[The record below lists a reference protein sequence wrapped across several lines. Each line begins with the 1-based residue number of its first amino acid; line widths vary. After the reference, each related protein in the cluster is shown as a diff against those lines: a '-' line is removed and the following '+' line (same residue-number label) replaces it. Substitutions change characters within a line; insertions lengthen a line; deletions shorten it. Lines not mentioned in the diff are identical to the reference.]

1 MKNAPTNLDEL
12 LELLE
17 KYDNG
22 PDHICMGDVS
32 EWEDHR
38 ATPPWDGAP
47 MNHELDMTSLPTF
60 GGTEPADTTG
70 VWSWDETRMI
80 VGDGSADLEIVER
93 TFETPNLE
101 SDESIDSIMRN
112 ELSKEEN

>member
-38 ATPPWDGAP
+38 ATPPWRGAP

-70 VWSWDETRMI
+70 IWSWDSTRLL

-93 TFETPNLE
+93 TFDTPNHE
-101 SDESIDSIMRN
+101 SDESVDSIMRN
-112 ELSKEEN
+112 EVKEEN

>member
-17 KYDNG
+17 NYDNG

-38 ATPPWDGAP
+38 ATPPWRGAP

-70 VWSWDETRMI
+70 IWSWDETRMI

-93 TFETPNLE
+93 TFETPNQE

-112 ELSKEEN
+112 EMKEEN

>member
-38 ATPPWDGAP
+38 STPPWQGAP
-47 MNHELDMTSLPTF
+47 MNHELDMTSLPNF
-60 GGTEPADTTG
+60 GGPEPADTTG
-70 VWSWDETRMI
+70 IWSWDATRLL

-93 TFETPNLE
+93 TFETPNQE
-101 SDESIDSIMRN
+101 SDESVDSIMRN
-112 ELSKEEN
+112 EVKEEN